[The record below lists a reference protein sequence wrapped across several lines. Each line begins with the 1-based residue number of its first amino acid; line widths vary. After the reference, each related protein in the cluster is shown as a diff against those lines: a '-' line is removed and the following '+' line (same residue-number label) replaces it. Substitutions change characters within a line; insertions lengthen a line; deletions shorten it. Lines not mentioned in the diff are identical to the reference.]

1 MAWRSGG
8 NLRTGSRGDRPDT
21 RRARQAQRRH
31 LHGDDLSRTET
42 KLRLQ
47 RRDLLVGGWN
57 VRTARLRAAIGLY
70 VAERSGCAGTADHS
84 ECAGEDAG
92 QAGCVAL
99 RRPRWRKIAFANNPK
114 GIASISP
121 RLRETSHLGK
131 SSEEIHSP
139 NGAVAEV
146 SRTPDR

>member
-47 RRDLLVGGWN
+47 RGDLLVGGWN

-70 VAERSGCAGTADHS
+70 VAERSGPARATNHG
-84 ECAGEDAG
+84 ECAGEDEARN
-92 QAGCVAL
+92 ANCVVM
-99 RRPRWRKIAFANNPK
+99 
-114 GIASISP
+114 G
-121 RLRETSHLGK
+121 TSCG
-131 SSEEIHSP
+131 
-139 NGAVAEV
+139 NGADVE
-146 SRTPDR
+146 RD